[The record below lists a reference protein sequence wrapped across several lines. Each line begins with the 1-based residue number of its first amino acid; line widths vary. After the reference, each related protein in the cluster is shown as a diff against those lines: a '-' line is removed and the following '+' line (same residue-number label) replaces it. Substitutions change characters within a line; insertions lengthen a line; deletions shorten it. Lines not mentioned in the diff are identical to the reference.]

1 MIQIDLPTLVKRL
14 NLFSRQALEMAASEC
29 MSQQAAEITVSH
41 VLIQMLAMPRS
52 DLRVI
57 TRQGDIGM
65 EELRQAL
72 TVENYTT
79 ARSADSYPAFSP
91 MLVEWLKEGWLLAS
105 AEMQHSELRG
115 GVLLLALLH
124 SPLRYIPPAA
134 AQLLTGI
141 NRDRLQQDFVQWTQ
155 ESAESVVPD
164 ADCKGAG
171 ALTDVA
177 DSLLARYAKN
187 MTEDARNDRL
197 DPVLCRDHEIDLMI
211 DILCR
216 RRKNNPVVVGEAGVG
231 KSALIEG
238 LALRIV
244 AGQVPDKLKNTDIM
258 TLDLGALQ
266 AGASVKGEF
275 EKRFKGLMAEVISSP
290 VPVILFIDE
299 AHTLIGAGNQQGGL
313 DISNLLKPA
322 LARGELKTIAATTWS
337 EYKKYFEKDAAL
349 SRRFQLVKVS
359 EPNAAE
365 ATIIL
370 RGLSAVYEQS
380 HGVLIDDDALQAA
393 ATLSE
398 RYLSGRQLPDKAI
411 DVLDTACAR
420 VAINLSSPPK
430 QISALTTLSHQQEAE
445 IRQLERELRIGLRT
459 NTSRMTEVLVQYDE
473 TLTALDELEAAWHQ
487 QQTLVQ
493 EIIAL
498 RQQLLGMAE
507 DDAASLPHVDAVED
521 TPPESEQDN
530 TGAKLADEAG
540 SEQPEETA
548 ETVSPVQRLAQLTAE
563 LDALHNDRLLV
574 SPHVDKKQIAAVIA
588 EWTGVP
594 LNRLSQN
601 EMSVITDL
609 PVWLGDT
616 IKGQDLAIASLHKH
630 LLTARAD
637 LRRPG
642 RPLGAFLL
650 AGPSGVGKTETV
662 LQLAELLYG
671 GRQYLTTI
679 NMSEFQ
685 EKHTVSRLI
694 GSPPGYVGYG
704 EGGVLTEAIRQ
715 KPYSVVLLDEVEKA
729 HPDVLNLFY
738 QAFDKGEMADGEG
751 RLIDCKNIVFFLT
764 SNLGYQ
770 VIVEHADDPETM
782 QEVLYPVLADFF
794 KPALLA
800 RMEVVPYQSLKTR
813 ALGVL
818 PADLNLRDQVG
829 PTFDQVFTSADD
841 NKLVVPQF
849 LTRYGLQSYFVKQ
862 RDELVELTA
871 MDSWV
876 LNLTR
881 SVKYSDADRA
891 EIQRQLTEQYISDY
905 TATWRA
911 GMDNL
916 NIRNFESI
924 GQLTGALEQVISGD
938 LPLQR
943 ALTVLRDNTQPG
955 VFSEKLSA
963 KEREEALAEPDYQL
977 LTRLGHEFA
986 PENSTLAV
994 QKDKE
999 STMQAVYQQLT
1010 ELHRYLLA
1018 IQNAP
1023 VPGKSALKAVQLRLD
1038 QNSSD
1043 PIFATRQMAK
1053 TLPAPLNRWVG
1064 RLADQ
1069 AWHVVMV
1076 EAVHYMEVDW
1086 RDSVVK
1092 PFNEQL
1098 ANNYP
1103 FNPRSAQDASL
1114 DAFER
1119 FFKPD
1124 GILDTFYQQ
1133 NLKLFIDNDL
1143 SLEDGDNSVIIRED
1157 IIAQLKTAQKIRDI
1171 FFSKQNGL
1179 GTSFAVETVSL
1190 SGNKRRSVLNLD
1202 GQLVDYS
1209 QGRNYTAHLV
1219 WPNNMREGNES
1230 KLTLVGANGGAP
1242 RSISFSG
1249 PWAQFRLF
1257 GAGQLTGVQDGN
1269 FTVRFSVDGGAMTYR
1284 VHIRCSSNCYRLTTP
1299 LRAQQRCGWPHLN
1312 SKTMSAGCNNFLIPP
1327 RYSRWKPGCR

>member
-1 MIQIDLPTLVKRL
+1 MIQIDLAALVKRL
-14 NLFSRQALEMAASEC
+14 NPFTKQALEMAASEC
-29 MSQQAAEITVSH
+29 MSQQSAEITVSH
-41 VLIQMLAMPRS
+41 VLIQMLAIPRS

-57 TRQGDIGM
+57 TEQADITVDT
-65 EELRQAL
+65 LRQSL
-72 TVENYTT
+72 TEERYATV
-79 ARSADSYPAFSP
+79 RMADGYPAFSP

-105 AEMQHSELRG
+105 AEMQHNELRG

-124 SPLRYIPPAA
+124 SPLRYVPPAVA
-134 AQLLTGI
+134 RLLTGI
-141 NRDRLQQDFVQWTQ
+141 NRDRLQQDFAQWTR
-155 ESAESVVPD
+155 ESAETAMRN
-164 ADCKGAG
+164 ADGQTMNTMVDTG
-171 ALTDVA
+171 

-187 MTEDARNDRL
+187 MTADARNGRL

-430 QISALTTLSHQQEAE
+430 QISALITLSHQQEAE

-459 NTSRMTEVLVQYDE
+459 DTSRMTEVLVQYDE
-473 TLTALDELEAAWHQ
+473 TLAALDELEAAWHQ
-487 QQTLVQ
+487 QQTLVR

-498 RQQLLGMAE
+498 RQQLLG
-507 DDAASLPHVDAVED
+507 VDAMED
-521 TPPESEQDN
+521 TPSESEQDN
-530 TGAKLADEAG
+530 TDAESTDDAG
-540 SEQPEETA
+540 STQPEETA
-548 ETVSPVQRLAQLTAE
+548 ETVSPVQRLTQLTAE
-563 LDALHNDRLLV
+563 LDTLHNDRLLV

-609 PVWLGDT
+609 PKWLGDT

-782 QEVLYPVLADFF
+782 QEALYPVLADFF

-800 RMEVVPYQSLKTR
+800 RMEVVPY
-813 ALGVL
+813 
-818 PADLNLRDQVG
+818 
-829 PTFDQVFTSADD
+829 
-841 NKLVVPQF
+841 
-849 LTRYGLQSYFVKQ
+849 
-862 RDELVELTA
+862 
-871 MDSWV
+871 
-876 LNLTR
+876 
-881 SVKYSDADRA
+881 
-891 EIQRQLTEQYISDY
+891 
-905 TATWRA
+905 
-911 GMDNL
+911 
-916 NIRNFESI
+916 
-924 GQLTGALEQVISGD
+924 
-938 LPLQR
+938 LPL
-943 ALTVLRDNTQPG
+943 
-955 VFSEKLSA
+955 S
-963 KEREEALAEPDYQL
+963 KETLATIIAGK
-977 LTRLGHEFA
+977 LTRLDNVLRSRFGAEVIIE
-986 PENSTLAV
+986 PEVTDEIMSRVTRAENGARMLESVIDGDMLPPLSLLLL
-994 QKDKE
+994 QKMAANTAIARIRLSAADGAFTADVEDAQNDE
-999 STMQAVYQQLT
+999 SVT
-1010 ELHRYLLA
+1010 E
-1018 IQNAP
+1018 
-1023 VPGKSALKAVQLRLD
+1023 D
-1038 QNSSD
+1038 
-1043 PIFATRQMAK
+1043 
-1053 TLPAPLNRWVG
+1053 
-1064 RLADQ
+1064 
-1069 AWHVVMV
+1069 
-1076 EAVHYMEVDW
+1076 EAV
-1086 RDSVVK
+1086 
-1092 PFNEQL
+1092 L
-1098 ANNYP
+1098 
-1103 FNPRSAQDASL
+1103 
-1114 DAFER
+1114 
-1119 FFKPD
+1119 
-1124 GILDTFYQQ
+1124 
-1133 NLKLFIDNDL
+1133 
-1143 SLEDGDNSVIIRED
+1143 
-1157 IIAQLKTAQKIRDI
+1157 
-1171 FFSKQNGL
+1171 
-1179 GTSFAVETVSL
+1179 
-1190 SGNKRRSVLNLD
+1190 
-1202 GQLVDYS
+1202 
-1209 QGRNYTAHLV
+1209 
-1219 WPNNMREGNES
+1219 
-1230 KLTLVGANGGAP
+1230 
-1242 RSISFSG
+1242 
-1249 PWAQFRLF
+1249 
-1257 GAGQLTGVQDGN
+1257 
-1269 FTVRFSVDGGAMTYR
+1269 
-1284 VHIRCSSNCYRLTTP
+1284 
-1299 LRAQQRCGWPHLN
+1299 
-1312 SKTMSAGCNNFLIPP
+1312 
-1327 RYSRWKPGCR
+1327 

>member
-1 MIQIDLPTLVKRL
+1 MIQIDLAALVKRL
-14 NLFSRQALEMAASEC
+14 NPFTKQALEMAASEC
-29 MSQQAAEITVSH
+29 MSQQSAEITVSH
-41 VLIQMLAMPRS
+41 VLIQMLAIPRS

-57 TRQGDIGM
+57 TEQADITVDT
-65 EELRQAL
+65 LRQSL
-72 TVENYTT
+72 TEERYAAV
-79 ARSADSYPAFSP
+79 RMADGYPAFSP

-105 AEMQHSELRG
+105 AEMLHNELRG

-124 SPLRYIPPAA
+124 SPLRYVPPAVA
-134 AQLLTGI
+134 RLLTSI
-141 NRDRLQQDFVQWTQ
+141 NRDRLQQDFAQWTR
-155 ESAESVVPD
+155 ESAETAMQN
-164 ADCKGAG
+164 ADGQTMNTMVDTG
-171 ALTDVA
+171 

-187 MTEDARNDRL
+187 MTADARNGRL

-459 NTSRMTEVLVQYDE
+459 DTSRMTEVLVQYDE
-473 TLTALDELEAAWHQ
+473 TLAALDELEAAWHQ
-487 QQTLVQ
+487 QQTLVR

-498 RQQLLGMAE
+498 RQQLLG
-507 DDAASLPHVDAVED
+507 VDAMED
-521 TPPESEQDN
+521 TPSESEQDN
-530 TGAKLADEAG
+530 TDAESTDDAG
-540 SEQPEETA
+540 STQPEETA
-548 ETVSPVQRLAQLTAE
+548 ETVSPVQRLTQLTAE
-563 LDALHNDRLLV
+563 LDTLHNDRLLV

-609 PVWLGDT
+609 PKWLGDT

-770 VIVEHADDPETM
+770 VIVEHAGDPETM
-782 QEVLYPVLADFF
+782 QEALYPVLADFF
-794 KPALLA
+794 KPVLLA
-800 RMEVVPYQSLKTR
+800 RMEVVPY
-813 ALGVL
+813 
-818 PADLNLRDQVG
+818 
-829 PTFDQVFTSADD
+829 
-841 NKLVVPQF
+841 
-849 LTRYGLQSYFVKQ
+849 
-862 RDELVELTA
+862 
-871 MDSWV
+871 
-876 LNLTR
+876 
-881 SVKYSDADRA
+881 
-891 EIQRQLTEQYISDY
+891 
-905 TATWRA
+905 
-911 GMDNL
+911 
-916 NIRNFESI
+916 
-924 GQLTGALEQVISGD
+924 
-938 LPLQR
+938 LPL
-943 ALTVLRDNTQPG
+943 
-955 VFSEKLSA
+955 S
-963 KEREEALAEPDYQL
+963 KETLATIIAGK
-977 LTRLGHEFA
+977 LTRLDNVLRSRFGAEVIIE
-986 PENSTLAV
+986 PEVTDEIMSRVTRAENGARMLESVIDGDMLPPLSLLLL
-994 QKDKE
+994 QKMAANTAIARIRLSAADGAFTADVEDAQNDE
-999 STMQAVYQQLT
+999 SVT
-1010 ELHRYLLA
+1010 E
-1018 IQNAP
+1018 
-1023 VPGKSALKAVQLRLD
+1023 D
-1038 QNSSD
+1038 
-1043 PIFATRQMAK
+1043 
-1053 TLPAPLNRWVG
+1053 
-1064 RLADQ
+1064 
-1069 AWHVVMV
+1069 
-1076 EAVHYMEVDW
+1076 EAV
-1086 RDSVVK
+1086 
-1092 PFNEQL
+1092 L
-1098 ANNYP
+1098 
-1103 FNPRSAQDASL
+1103 
-1114 DAFER
+1114 
-1119 FFKPD
+1119 
-1124 GILDTFYQQ
+1124 
-1133 NLKLFIDNDL
+1133 
-1143 SLEDGDNSVIIRED
+1143 
-1157 IIAQLKTAQKIRDI
+1157 
-1171 FFSKQNGL
+1171 
-1179 GTSFAVETVSL
+1179 
-1190 SGNKRRSVLNLD
+1190 
-1202 GQLVDYS
+1202 
-1209 QGRNYTAHLV
+1209 
-1219 WPNNMREGNES
+1219 
-1230 KLTLVGANGGAP
+1230 
-1242 RSISFSG
+1242 
-1249 PWAQFRLF
+1249 
-1257 GAGQLTGVQDGN
+1257 
-1269 FTVRFSVDGGAMTYR
+1269 
-1284 VHIRCSSNCYRLTTP
+1284 
-1299 LRAQQRCGWPHLN
+1299 
-1312 SKTMSAGCNNFLIPP
+1312 
-1327 RYSRWKPGCR
+1327 

>member
-1 MIQIDLPTLVKRL
+1 MIQIDLAALVKRL
-14 NLFSRQALEMAASEC
+14 NPFTKQALEMAASEC
-29 MSQQAAEITVSH
+29 MSQQSAEITVSH
-41 VLIQMLAMPRS
+41 VLLQMLATPRS

-57 TRQGDIGM
+57 TEQADITVDA
-65 EELRQAL
+65 LRQSL
-72 TVENYTT
+72 TVENYAT
-79 ARSADSYPAFSP
+79 ARALDGYPSFSP

-124 SPLRYIPPAA
+124 SPLRYVSSTVAR
-134 AQLLTGI
+134 LLTGI
-141 NRDRLQQDFVQWTQ
+141 NRDRLQQDFAQWTR
-155 ESAESVVPD
+155 ESAEAVMLNADGHATSMMTD
-164 ADCKGAG
+164 AG
-171 ALTDVA
+171 

-187 MTEDARNDRL
+187 MTDDARQGRL

-244 AGQVPDKLKNTDIM
+244 AGQVPDKLRNTDIM

-290 VPVILFIDE
+290 VPIILFIDE

-359 EPNAAE
+359 EPNASE

-380 HGVLIDDDALQAA
+380 HGVLIDDEALQAA
-393 ATLSE
+393 AMLSE

-430 QISALTTLSHQQEAE
+430 QISALTTQSHQYEVE
-445 IRQLERELRIGLRT
+445 IRQLEREIRIGLRT
-459 NTSRMTEVLVQYDE
+459 DTTRMTEVMVQYDE
-473 TLTALDELEAAWHQ
+473 VLTKLQELEDAWYQ
-487 QQTLVQ
+487 QQVLVQ

-498 RQQLLGMAE
+498 RQALLEMVE
-507 DDAASLPHVDAVED
+507 YDAAPLPEAAVDTTA
-521 TPPESEQDN
+521 EQY
-530 TGAKLADEAG
+530 GASIVLAENA
-540 SEQPEETA
+540 ENLLPEENT
-548 ETVSPVQRLAQLTAE
+548 ESDPPTDIVSPAERLAQLTAE
-563 LDALHNDRLLV
+563 LDALHNTQLLV

-609 PVWLGDT
+609 PQWLGDT
-616 IKGQDLAIASLHKH
+616 IKGQHLAIASLHKH

-751 RLIDCKNIVFFLT
+751 RVIDCKNIVFFLT

-770 VIVEHADDPETM
+770 VIVEHADNPELM

-800 RMEVVPYQSLKTR
+800 RMEVVPY
-813 ALGVL
+813 
-818 PADLNLRDQVG
+818 
-829 PTFDQVFTSADD
+829 
-841 NKLVVPQF
+841 
-849 LTRYGLQSYFVKQ
+849 
-862 RDELVELTA
+862 
-871 MDSWV
+871 
-876 LNLTR
+876 
-881 SVKYSDADRA
+881 
-891 EIQRQLTEQYISDY
+891 
-905 TATWRA
+905 
-911 GMDNL
+911 
-916 NIRNFESI
+916 
-924 GQLTGALEQVISGD
+924 
-938 LPLQR
+938 LPL
-943 ALTVLRDNTQPG
+943 
-955 VFSEKLSA
+955 S
-963 KEREEALAEPDYQL
+963 KETLATIIFGK
-977 LTRLGHEFA
+977 LTRLDNILRSRFGAEVIIE
-986 PENSTLAV
+986 PEVTDEIMRRVTRAENGARML
-994 QKDKE
+994 E
-999 STMQAVYQQLT
+999 SVIDGDM
-1010 ELHRYLLA
+1010 
-1018 IQNAP
+1018 
-1023 VPGKSALKAVQLRLD
+1023 
-1038 QNSSD
+1038 
-1043 PIFATRQMAK
+1043 
-1053 TLPAPLNRWVG
+1053 LPP
-1064 RLADQ
+1064 
-1069 AWHVVMV
+1069 
-1076 EAVHYMEVDW
+1076 
-1086 RDSVVK
+1086 
-1092 PFNEQL
+1092 
-1098 ANNYP
+1098 
-1103 FNPRSAQDASL
+1103 
-1114 DAFER
+1114 
-1119 FFKPD
+1119 
-1124 GILDTFYQQ
+1124 
-1133 NLKLFIDNDL
+1133 L
-1143 SLEDGDNSVIIRED
+1143 SLLLLQKMATGTDIARIRLSAAGGTFTADVEDVQDDESVAED
-1157 IIAQLKTAQKIRDI
+1157 
-1171 FFSKQNGL
+1171 
-1179 GTSFAVETVSL
+1179 ETVL
-1190 SGNKRRSVLNLD
+1190 
-1202 GQLVDYS
+1202 
-1209 QGRNYTAHLV
+1209 
-1219 WPNNMREGNES
+1219 
-1230 KLTLVGANGGAP
+1230 
-1242 RSISFSG
+1242 
-1249 PWAQFRLF
+1249 
-1257 GAGQLTGVQDGN
+1257 
-1269 FTVRFSVDGGAMTYR
+1269 
-1284 VHIRCSSNCYRLTTP
+1284 
-1299 LRAQQRCGWPHLN
+1299 
-1312 SKTMSAGCNNFLIPP
+1312 
-1327 RYSRWKPGCR
+1327 

>member
-57 TRQGDIGM
+57 TQQGDIGM

-79 ARSADSYPAFSP
+79 ARSTDSYPAFSP

-115 GVLLLALLH
+115 GVLLLTLLH

-134 AQLLTGI
+134 ARLLTGI
-141 NRDRLQQDFVQWTQ
+141 NRDRLQQDFVQWTR

-164 ADCKGAG
+164 ADGKGTSM
-171 ALTDVA
+171 LPDTA
-177 DSLLARYAKN
+177 DSRLARYAKN
-187 MTEDARNDRL
+187 MTADARNGRL
-197 DPVLCRDHEIDLMI
+197 DPVLCRDNEIDLMI

-244 AGQVPDKLKNTDIM
+244 AGLVPDKLKNTDIM

-349 SRRFQLVKVS
+349 SRRFQLVKVN

-459 NTSRMTEVLVQYDE
+459 DTSRMTEVLVQYDE

-487 QQTLVQ
+487 QQALVQ

-498 RQQLLGMAE
+498 RQQLLGAAE
-507 DDAASLPHVDAVED
+507 NDAAALPDVDAVVG
-521 TPPESEQDN
+521 TPPESEQGN
-530 TGAKLADEAG
+530 TRTAPTDEA
-540 SEQPEETA
+540 SSTQPEETA
-548 ETVSPVQRLAQLTAE
+548 ETVSPVQRLTQLTAE

-609 PVWLGDT
+609 PKWLGDT

-782 QEVLYPVLADFF
+782 QEALYPVLADFF

-800 RMEVVPYQSLKTR
+800 RMEVVPYLPLSKETLATIIAGKLTHLDNVLRSRFGADVIIEPEVTDEIMSRVTR
-813 ALGVL
+813 AENGARMLESVIDGDML
-818 PADLNLRDQVG
+818 PPLSL
-829 PTFDQVFTSADD
+829 
-841 NKLVVPQF
+841 L
-849 LTRYGLQSYFVKQ
+849 LLQKMAAN
-862 RDELVELTA
+862 T
-871 MDSWV
+871 
-876 LNLTR
+876 
-881 SVKYSDADRA
+881 
-891 EIQRQLTEQYISDY
+891 EIAR
-905 TATWRA
+905 
-911 GMDNL
+911 
-916 NIRNFESI
+916 IR
-924 GQLTGALEQVISGD
+924 
-938 LPLQR
+938 
-943 ALTVLRDNTQPG
+943 
-955 VFSEKLSA
+955 LSA
-963 KEREEALAEPDYQL
+963 AEGAFTADVEDALDDEP
-977 LTRLGHEFA
+977 
-986 PENSTLAV
+986 V
-994 QKDKE
+994 
-999 STMQAVYQQLT
+999 T
-1010 ELHRYLLA
+1010 EDEM
-1018 IQNAP
+1018 
-1023 VPGKSALKAVQLRLD
+1023 AL
-1038 QNSSD
+1038 
-1043 PIFATRQMAK
+1043 
-1053 TLPAPLNRWVG
+1053 
-1064 RLADQ
+1064 
-1069 AWHVVMV
+1069 
-1076 EAVHYMEVDW
+1076 
-1086 RDSVVK
+1086 
-1092 PFNEQL
+1092 
-1098 ANNYP
+1098 
-1103 FNPRSAQDASL
+1103 
-1114 DAFER
+1114 
-1119 FFKPD
+1119 
-1124 GILDTFYQQ
+1124 
-1133 NLKLFIDNDL
+1133 
-1143 SLEDGDNSVIIRED
+1143 
-1157 IIAQLKTAQKIRDI
+1157 
-1171 FFSKQNGL
+1171 
-1179 GTSFAVETVSL
+1179 
-1190 SGNKRRSVLNLD
+1190 
-1202 GQLVDYS
+1202 
-1209 QGRNYTAHLV
+1209 
-1219 WPNNMREGNES
+1219 
-1230 KLTLVGANGGAP
+1230 
-1242 RSISFSG
+1242 
-1249 PWAQFRLF
+1249 
-1257 GAGQLTGVQDGN
+1257 
-1269 FTVRFSVDGGAMTYR
+1269 
-1284 VHIRCSSNCYRLTTP
+1284 
-1299 LRAQQRCGWPHLN
+1299 
-1312 SKTMSAGCNNFLIPP
+1312 
-1327 RYSRWKPGCR
+1327 